1 MQVETNHLI
10 SGDAMEKLSKFIEDH
25 EYEQL
30 PEELQL
36 AASLKLKGK
45 DSAFISKTSGGKLSK
60 YAAKRRRRKLR
71 GKK

>member
-10 SGDAMEKLSKFIEDH
+10 SGDEMEKLSKFIEDH